1 MKIGAVTP
9 GELRTVCEK
18 GLLLVTIT
26 IPEMEV
32 SFIFFTDQFCGHDFT
47 SLPGPII
54 SFSILFAVLP
64 RKMSYIAIGLSAYPL
79 AFSVED
85 DYTTDIHW
93 CCCHGKS
100 AISCIFILQKVEPNT
115 VLLDVFYL
123 FTLYTL
129 MF

>member
-32 SFIFFTDQFCGHDFT
+32 SFIFFTDQFCGCDFT
-47 SLPGPII
+47 SLLGPII
-54 SFSILFAVLP
+54 SFSILFAILP

-85 DYTTDIHW
+85 DYTTDLHW
-93 CCCHGKS
+93 CCCHGRVLYLVFLFCIKS
-100 AISCIFILQKVEPNT
+100 NRILCCLMYFIFSRCT
-115 VLLDVFYL
+115 H
-123 FTLYTL
+123 
-129 MF
+129 